1 MAASHGSHHKPFEL
15 MLPHSTQGC
24 DGKSRRSFAAT
35 LNIGSLKIDKILS
48 FQVRVPARLSGVG
61 DESLRYIQPRD
72 PVCGII

>member
-24 DGKSRRSFAAT
+24 DGKTRRSFAAM

-48 FQVRVPARLSGVG
+48 FQVLVPARL
-61 DESLRYIQPRD
+61 
-72 PVCGII
+72 